1 MNNEGH
7 MDNYAV
13 WNYETLGISF
23 NVNSGRLTIF
33 KTTLQA
39 IGYPE
44 YFYFLFTPEE
54 RCLPS
59 SRMSMKRRE
68 GSHCHASFADVES
81 FRQNPLL

>member
-1 MNNEGH
+1 MDEDRMNNEGH

-54 RCLPS
+54 P
-59 SRMSMKRRE
+59 
-68 GSHCHASFADVES
+68 SFADVES